1 MSDRCYSDADGIKAS
16 IAQILSRFELTRSQ
30 MIKCLDLALDMPLND
45 LEKLFDGFSI
55 NQKKSK
61 FGLAICRVIEFK
73 KEHHL

>member
-16 IAQILSRFELTRSQ
+16 IAQILSKFELTRPQ
-30 MIKCLDLALDMPLND
+30 MIKCLDLALDMPLDN
-45 LEKLFDGFSI
+45 LEKLFNGFSV

-61 FGLAICRVIEFK
+61 FGLAINRVIEFK